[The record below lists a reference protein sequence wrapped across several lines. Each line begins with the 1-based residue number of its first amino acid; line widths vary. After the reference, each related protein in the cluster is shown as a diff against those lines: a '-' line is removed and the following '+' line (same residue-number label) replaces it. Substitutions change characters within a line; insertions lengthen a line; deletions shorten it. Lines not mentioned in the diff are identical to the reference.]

1 MTSDHYIDVY
11 ADIFRIDIRKNCS
24 RFVRAL
30 FQSTQI
36 CNVCFQDLLCLST
49 GNCIPSKYLALFSF
63 DCWYLLILYLSQ
75 CNFKLARFS
84 RLPSVFPRLRLIRL
98 SSDFFS
104 HSPISFSSSNILPH
118 CSAYIRATCTCDMC
132 VCVSE
137 WVVSCAQEHAPRGV
151 NTIIP
156 HGKDSSRERPGDV
169 PL

>member
-1 MTSDHYIDVY
+1 MYLHAFVIAKLTSDHYIDVY

-75 CNFKLARFS
+75 CNFKFARFS

-98 SSDFFS
+98 SSAFFS
-104 HSPISFSSSNILPH
+104 HSPISLSSSSLSLPLIFFLIAPH
-118 CSAYIRATCTCDMC
+118 TFAPRVRVICVY
-132 VCVSE
+132 VCVSASGWSPARRSMHHE
-137 WVVSCAQEHAPRGV
+137 G
-151 NTIIP
+151 
-156 HGKDSSRERPGDV
+156 
-169 PL
+169 